1 MSIAPTSDAPDS
13 TPPLLELA
21 RDRATIRLNRPRHRN
36 RIERADVDVLLELLA
51 SVEAN
56 PELRVLVLTGT
67 GSMFCAGYDLG
78 ALKTEAADTVS
89 ADPGPDVFER
99 MVDRIEDLRIP
110 TICALN
116 GGVYGGATDM
126 ALACDFRIGVEGM
139 ELGMPASRLGVH
151 YYLSGM
157 RRYVT
162 RLGLGAAKRLFLTG
176 VPMPAEKLMEIGYL
190 DELVPAGALAA
201 RVDALATLL
210 GSRAP
215 LAVQGMKRA
224 LNAIARGNPD
234 ARQVDDDVLRCMP
247 LGGSPRRVGGLEGET
262 RAGVPGPL
270 RRDYCSPTPTVTLT
284 SMVSVEAPLRTPRTG
299 AADQ

>member
-1 MSIAPTSDAPDS
+1 MNIAPASEALAASSPV
-13 TPPLLELA
+13 LEVA

-51 SVEAN
+51 AVEGN
-56 PELRVLVLTGT
+56 QELRVLVLTGT

-78 ALKTEAADTVS
+78 ALRAEAAEAIAT
-89 ADPGPDVFER
+89 DPGPDLFER
-99 MVDRIEDLRIP
+99 MVDRLEDLRIP

-116 GGVYGGATDM
+116 GGVYGGATDL

-176 VPMPAEKLMEIGYL
+176 VPMPAAQLLEIGYL
-190 DELVPAGALAA
+190 DELVPASELAA
-201 RVDALATLL
+201 RVDALAAMLA
-210 GSRAP
+210 SRAP

-234 ARQVDDDVLRCMP
+234 AAQVDADVLRCMRSTD
-247 LGGSPRRVGGLEGET
+247 LVEGLAAWKEK
-262 RAGVPGPL
+262 RAPAFRG
-270 RRDYCSPTPTVTLT
+270 R
-284 SMVSVEAPLRTPRTG
+284 
-299 AADQ
+299 

>member
-1 MSIAPTSDAPDS
+1 MSVAPASEAS
-13 TPPLLELA
+13 AASPPVLEVA

-36 RIERADVDVLLELLA
+36 RIERADVDVLLGLLTT
-51 SVEAN
+51 VEASPN
-56 PELRVLVLTGT
+56 LRVLVLTGN

-78 ALKTEAADTVS
+78 ALKTEASEAVT
-89 ADPGPDVFER
+89 ADPGPDLFER
-99 MVDRIEDLRIP
+99 MVDRLEDLRIP

-116 GGVYGGATDM
+116 GSVYGGATDL

-176 VPMPAEKLMEIGYL
+176 VPMPAAELLEIGYL
-190 DELVPAGALAA
+190 DELVPASELGQ

-210 GSRAP
+210 ASRAP
-215 LAVQGMKRA
+215 LSVHGMKRA

-234 ARQVDDDVLRCMP
+234 PVEVDADVVRCMRSED
-247 LGGSPRRVGGLEGET
+247 LVEGLAAWKEK
-262 RAGVPGPL
+262 RAPVFHG
-270 RRDYCSPTPTVTLT
+270 R
-284 SMVSVEAPLRTPRTG
+284 
-299 AADQ
+299 